1 MWSPAAPRRRSPEPR
16 HAPVDAGAH
25 GVRRPVPEGRP
36 TQRRRWALATAA
48 VVVALIAP
56 VLFDHDSF
64 PLSTYPMYAQA
75 RADRVTL
82 PTAVGVDADGG
93 IGRLSLGLIGGSDD
107 PLVVAGEL
115 RESIAR
121 DAADERCD
129 EIARRV
135 AAAGATGPAGVR
147 LVAVEVV
154 VEHHDV
160 VDQAV
165 GDPPPIRRDVQARC
179 EVRPPR

>member
-1 MWSPAAPRRRSPEPR
+1 MSGDPPRS
-16 HAPVDAGAH
+16 
-25 GVRRPVPEGRP
+25 
-36 TQRRRWALATAA
+36 RRRWALATGA
-48 VVVALIAP
+48 VVVALLVP
-56 VLFDHDSF
+56 VVRDHDSF
-64 PLSTYPMYAQA
+64 PLSTYPMYSQA
-75 RADRVTL
+75 RSDRVAL

-93 IGRLSLGLIGGSDD
+93 TSRLSLGLIGDSDD

-115 RESIAR
+115 RAAIAR

-135 AAAGATGPAGVR
+135 RATRATDPAGR
-147 LVAVEVV
+147 RIVAVEVV

-165 GDPPPIRRDVQARC
+165 ADPPPIQREVHARC
-179 EVRPPR
+179 EVGEPR